1 MPELK
6 LKLKYFEKKNL
17 IEVGVDEAG
26 RGCLAGPVYA
36 AAVILPD
43 KFPDDKYKQIKDS
56 KKLSEKKREELFEYI
71 TRNVKDYSIAQL
83 SAQEIDKINILQ
95 ASFNAMHNAI
105 DGLAIIPDHLLID
118 GNRFKPYQSIE
129 KDDFIEH
136 TCIKSGDNKYIAIAA
151 ASIFVISTF
160 NACMFNKSGDN
171 KYIAIAAASI
181 LAKVS
186 RDRYMKLLCNKD
198 PTLDTK
204 YGWIKNKAYATKQ
217 HRDGIQRHGLT
228 EYHRKTFGI
237 CKNYI

>member
-151 ASIFVISTF
+151 ASI
-160 NACMFNKSGDN
+160 
-171 KYIAIAAASI
+171 

>member
-151 ASIFVISTF
+151 ASI
-160 NACMFNKSGDN
+160 
-171 KYIAIAAASI
+171 

-186 RDRYMKLLCNKD
+186 RDRYMKLLCKKD
-198 PTLDTK
+198 QTLDTK

>member
-56 KKLSEKKREELFEYI
+56 KKLSEEKREELFEYI

-151 ASIFVISTF
+151 ASI
-160 NACMFNKSGDN
+160 
-171 KYIAIAAASI
+171 